1 MIFNNFCICQDI
13 RERLQTLLFRK
24 NIVELSPREG
34 IVKDVEQA
42 IPFGEVIVNKIYQIV
57 SFSNRLN
64 YLSEKL
70 TKFIG
75 FAERLWI

>member
-75 FAERLWI
+75 FEERLLI